1 MNRLHVAFS
10 KSAVL
15 LLIINTALMTSPL
28 ANAQE
33 AETATPPPAAG
44 ETVKCPQYKVY
55 YIDPAT
61 QFFTPPV
68 PIEDHAEFVFCSDHK
83 KLDELRARL
92 KTMKPIRSHADID
105 TARIKVV
112 PKGRPDDAITFC
124 STGELTFRGK
134 QYRVDRR
141 FFEPALVSIQTEGD
155 KRRSMAIEQE
165 TEDERLVDK
174 QAQQK
179 KAQGSREPAK
189 AP

>member
-1 MNRLHVAFS
+1 MSRLHGVFQCAAFLVS
-10 KSAVL
+10 LNTVLAV
-15 LLIINTALMTSPL
+15 TSF
-28 ANAQE
+28 AEAQE
-33 AETATPPPAAG
+33 TETTPLPSAAG

-83 KLDELRARL
+83 KLDDLRARL

-124 STGELTFRGK
+124 STGELTFHGK

-155 KRRSMAIEQE
+155 KRRSMAIDQE
-165 TEDERLVDK
+165 NEDERMIDK
-174 QAQQK
+174 QAREK
-179 KAQGSREPAK
+179 KSPTLREPAK

>member
-1 MNRLHVAFS
+1 MSRLHAF
-10 KSAVL
+10 KSAAL
-15 LLIINTALMTSPL
+15 LLTLNTVFAMSPL
-28 ANAQE
+28 AKAQE
-33 AETATPPPAAG
+33 IETTPPPPVASD
-44 ETVKCPQYKVY
+44 TVKCPQYKVY

-83 KLDELRARL
+83 KLDDLRARL

-112 PKGRPDDAITFC
+112 PRGRPDDAITFC

-155 KRRSMAIEQE
+155 KRRSMAIDQE
-165 TEDERLVDK
+165 TEDERLIDK

-179 KAQGSREPAK
+179 KASTAREPAK